1 MKRPLLFATLALA
14 LAACQGTEAPHT
26 GADSTAAAHDAHA
39 GHGMAHDSTSAMAYS
54 DVMYL
59 DHMTEHHQM
68 ALDMARAVGERGAS
82 AEVRQMA
89 QAVIRTQTAEIDTMK
104 AWRARWF
111 ADAPAS
117 PAVPA
122 EHAAMMGMH
131 MDMAGLQAASGAA
144 LDRLF
149 LLDMIPHHGG
159 AVMMASHAQKMSQRP
174 EIVALSRSIIAE
186 QAREIAD
193 MQRLLTAMPAD
204 STAR

>member
-1 MKRPLLFATLALA
+1 MKHPILVASLALA

-26 GADSTAAAHDAHA
+26 GADSTAAAHA
-39 GHGMAHDSTSAMAYS
+39 GHGMTHDSTSAMPYS
-54 DVMYL
+54 DVMHL
-59 DHMTEHHQM
+59 DHMIEHHQM

-82 AEVRQMA
+82 PEVRQLA
-89 QAVIRTQTAEIDTMK
+89 QAVIRSQATEIDSMK

-117 PAVPA
+117 PAMPA

-131 MDMAGLQAASGAA
+131 MDMTGLQATSGAE

-159 AVMMASHAQKMSQRP
+159 AVMMASHAQKMSRRP

-186 QAREIAD
+186 QAREIGE